1 MDFGTVLVGSVCI
14 ALCAMPF
21 VLTTRGRK
29 KREKAL
35 VMSLKNLAKNENSEI
50 TQYETCGNYAI
61 GIDEVKKIVFF
72 QLQSKEITKY
82 EIINLATIKKCRIAN
97 ISNTV
102 SGGDK
107 IIEKLNLHLTPI
119 VKSKEDII
127 LEFYNA
133 DLSFQLSGEL
143 QSIQEWNTLINKLLV
158 DKK

>member
-1 MDFGTVLVGSVCI
+1 MDFGTILIGLVCI

-61 GIDEVKKIVFF
+61 GVDEVNKIVFF
-72 QLQSKEITKY
+72 QLKSKEINKY
-82 EIINLATIKKCRIAN
+82 EIVKLDTIKKCRISN
-97 ISNTV
+97 ISSVV
-102 SGGDK
+102 SGGEK

-119 VKSKEDII
+119 TKSKEDTI

-143 QSIQEWNTLINKLLV
+143 QSIQEWNSLINKILV
-158 DKK
+158 AKK